1 MPDAPP
7 APPKADT
14 VVAEP
19 VMTQQ
24 QALRQVGWVQPVDFI
39 IIGLVSL
46 TWITLLY
53 WGIFGAPT
61 PMQIMACC
69 LVAFALVQLWVVILL
84 YRCSHFVLML
94 TAYVNNMPDAAAR
107 MVIGYYSGRP
117 MPQQPPAKK

>member
-1 MPDAPP
+1 MPEAP

-24 QALRQVGWVQPVDFI
+24 QALRQVGWVQPVDFAI
-39 IIGLVSL
+39 LGIVTL
-46 TWITLLY
+46 TWITLFY
-53 WGIFGAPT
+53 WSLFGNPS
-61 PMQIMACC
+61 PMQVLACC
-69 LVAFALVQLWVVILL
+69 LVAFAVVQLWVVILL
-84 YRCSHFVLML
+84 FRCSHFVLML

-117 MPQQPPAKK
+117 PQPPPTKK